1 MVEFLCLVLLFAA
14 TAQHRVAEF
23 LFRHEAR
30 LSPSVR
36 AQHERC
42 HPEGASFA
50 PEGSQPIN
58 LQDLK
63 LNWAGEPRRSIA
75 MPV

>member
-23 LFRHEAR
+23 LFRQEAR

-36 AQHERC
+36 TQHERC
-42 HPEGASFA
+42 HLEGASVA

-58 LQDLK
+58 LQDSK
-63 LNWAGEPRRSIA
+63 LEPRRSIA